1 MVGGGR
7 GMISRA
13 SFSGG
18 NKGDIVKALRYLT
31 AVKNN

>member
-1 MVGGGR
+1 MVGGR
-7 GMISRA
+7 DMISRA

-18 NKGDIVKALRYLT
+18 NKNDIVEALMYLT